1 MKRKGEIIGVA
12 VVVMFCF
19 FMAAS
24 VGAAEQ
30 KLPKVTWQ
38 LPTTEASHEDW
49 TVKAIDGFAERV
61 AKRTQD
67 NFKIVV
73 TLGGEL
79 GIKREELPRALAS
92 GRIHA
97 ASLPAGHVA
106 GTFPFLNVY
115 GLPFLISSLDE
126 GLKVGNAVKSI
137 TEREFKKVGIAPVAF
152 FVMTPVGLWSR
163 AEIKDLSAMGN
174 LKVRAWDESTSD
186 IVKALG
192 GVPIIMPVTE
202 VYTALQRG
210 VIQAVLTG
218 APAMLNVSAQE
229 LCKFGYL
236 VNLAPACVNIAYN
249 IKAFEALPKEYQNI
263 FLEESKKFEQHMV
276 EIQPVEN
283 NRSLDKMKQAG
294 VALITPKTEEMAKV
308 KQKVKP
314 LWQKWADKNGPI
326 AAEAMNA
333 ATAALGIK

>member
-1 MKRKGEIIGVA
+1 MKRMDGLVGVPIMVIWVLFMVGSGE
-12 VVVMFCF
+12 
-19 FMAAS
+19 AADPR
-24 VGAAEQ
+24 
-30 KLPKVTWQ
+30 LPKVTWQ

-49 TVKAIDGFAERV
+49 TVKAIDGFAEAV
-61 AKRTQD
+61 AKRTGD

-92 GRIHA
+92 GRIQA

-115 GLPFLISSLDE
+115 GLPFLISSLED
-126 GLKVGNAVKSI
+126 GLKVGGAVQPI
-137 TEREFKKVGIAPVAF
+137 TEREFKKLGIAPIAF

-163 AEIKDLSAMGN
+163 TEIKDLSAMNN

-192 GVPIIMPVTE
+192 GIPVIMPVTE

-236 VNLAPACVNIAYN
+236 VNLAPACVYIAYN

-263 FLEESKKFEQHMV
+263 LLEEAKKFEKHMV
-276 EIQPVEN
+276 EIQPIED
-283 NRSLDKMKQAG
+283 NRSLEKMRKAA
-294 VALITPKTEEMAKV
+294 VTLIPPKPDEMSRV
-308 KQKVKP
+308 KEKVKP
-314 LWQKWADKNGPI
+314 LWQKWADKNGPT
-326 AAEAMNA
+326 AAEAMKA
-333 ATAALGIK
+333 ATAALGMK

>member
-1 MKRKGEIIGVA
+1 MRRMDGLVWVPVMVIFVLFMVGSGE
-12 VVVMFCF
+12 
-19 FMAAS
+19 AADPR
-24 VGAAEQ
+24 
-30 KLPKVTWQ
+30 LPKITWQ

-49 TVKAIDGFAERV
+49 TVKAIDGFAEAV
-61 AKRTQD
+61 AKRTGD

-92 GRIHA
+92 GRIQA

-115 GLPFLISSLDE
+115 GLPFLISSLED
-126 GLKVGNAVKSI
+126 GLKVGGAVQPI
-137 TEREFKKVGIAPVAF
+137 TEREFKKLGIAPIAF

-163 AEIKDLSAMGN
+163 TEIKDLSAMNN

-192 GVPIIMPVTE
+192 GIPVIMPVTE

-236 VNLAPACVNIAYN
+236 VNLAPACVYLAYN
-249 IKAFEALPKEYQNI
+249 IKAFETLPKEYQNI
-263 FLEESKKFEQHMV
+263 LLEEAKKFEKHMV
-276 EIQPVEN
+276 EIQPIED
-283 NRSLDKMKQAG
+283 NRSLEKMRKAG
-294 VALITPKTEEMAKV
+294 VTLITPKPDEMSRV
-308 KQKVKP
+308 KEKVKP

-326 AAEAMNA
+326 AAEAMKA
-333 ATAALGIK
+333 ATAALGMK

>member
-1 MKRKGEIIGVA
+1 MRRKGGLIWVGVVA
-12 VVVMFCF
+12 IFSLVLTISGE
-19 FMAAS
+19 AADPRL
-24 VGAAEQ
+24 A
-30 KLPKVTWQ
+30 KVTWQ

-49 TVKAIDGFAERV
+49 TVKAIDGFAEAV
-61 AKRTQD
+61 AKRTGD

-92 GRIHA
+92 GRIQA

-115 GLPFLISSLDE
+115 GLPFLISSLED
-126 GLKVGNAVKSI
+126 GLKVSGAVQPI
-137 TEREFKKVGIAPVAF
+137 TEREFKKLGIAPIAF

-163 AEIKDLSAMGN
+163 TEIKDLSALNN

-192 GVPIIMPVTE
+192 GIPVIMPVTE

-236 VNLAPACVNIAYN
+236 VNLAPACVYLAYN
-249 IKAFEALPKEYQNI
+249 IKAFEALPKEYQDI
-263 FLEESKKFEQHMV
+263 LLEEAKKFEKQMV
-276 EIQPVEN
+276 EIQPIED
-283 NRSLDKMKQAG
+283 NRSLEKMRKAG
-294 VALITPKTEEMAKV
+294 VALITPKADEMSRV
-308 KQKVKP
+308 KEKVKP
-314 LWQKWADKNGPI
+314 LWQKWADRNGPI
-326 AAEAMNA
+326 AAEAMKA
-333 ATAALGIK
+333 ATAALGLK